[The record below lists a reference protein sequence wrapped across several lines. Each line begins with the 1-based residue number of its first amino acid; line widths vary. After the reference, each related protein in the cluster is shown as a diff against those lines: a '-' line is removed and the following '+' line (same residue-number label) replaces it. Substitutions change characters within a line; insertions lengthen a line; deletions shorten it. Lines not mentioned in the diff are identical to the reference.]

1 MRSHVN
7 NLMTQTMD
15 VLIQTIVKLS
25 KSIILVNSVIFNNA
39 SLFAITPN
47 TFAKET
53 FDMTDAKKTIF
64 AYQNNLMIS
73 PLTVCAQELVQLNAR
88 IGKSNA
94 MEPLTTMEI
103 FTRDVRDKMS
113 VTQKLKILTVYSVQV
128 SLILMDAHTHAHLKK
143 YCAQPKKDPLDVKK
157 RPNV

>member
-15 VLIQTIVKLS
+15 VLIQTIVRLS

-64 AYQNNLMIS
+64 VYQNNLMIS

-128 SLILMDAHTHAHLKK
+128 SLILMDAHTHAHPKK
-143 YCAQPKKDPLDVKK
+143 YYVQPKKDPLDVKK